1 MKNDMNA
8 LIHLPDLLFIQ
19 WCDAEFGIN
28 RGVYNTID
36 SWFYQKGVKE
46 ITQRR
51 KYILKFSQSLNQYCD
66 KRAKIKFGPGG
77 LIGCLNNYWK
87 VFIESGLKQNA

>member
-1 MKNDMNA
+1 MKKDLNT
-8 LIHLPDLLFIQ
+8 LIHLPDLLFVQ

-36 SWFYQKGVKE
+36 SWFYQKGIKE

-51 KYILKFSQSLNQYCD
+51 KYILKFYLSLIHHGS
-66 KRAKIKFGPGG
+66 KGSKIKFGHGG
-77 LIGCLNNYWK
+77 LAASLNNYWK
-87 VFIESGLKQNA
+87 AFIESEWKRNA